1 MTNRNENTDVN
12 VDFCLKLSKL
22 PPEVLVVILGYLPK
36 CVLPELLYFPPIRE
50 VVAFTILSN
59 VNITYSMERQRW
71 KGEPWPGYIE
81 TNYHRFDIKLNNLK
95 KGISQWNIYPKSIHM
110 DGSDQLEQV
119 LETFPE
125 LLTKASD
132 INGAFTGFKD
142 RDLKVVLKF
151 LIDSKIKFNSLSLS
165 GFSNLIAFHPTVTNF
180 SLSYNTLIRYE
191 IPGLKKLAIVLGCSG
206 IRNRTHTFL
215 SDLEDLTIKDYQVTQ
230 LNLPPFLRRLSI
242 ARFSDS
248 VDIISEKLV
257 SLEYLEL
264 EYSKN
269 GFFIKTEIAA
279 PNLKTLI
286 LKKCQSATNFDEL
299 RRFQKLKHLSLKC
312 CTFPS
317 GIFEKGLFPELEIFK
332 YIGNYESTYP
342 ANKYHIALHLPSNL
356 RHLSIKH
363 ASFLIINLNAFF
375 LPPKLTHLELWNVKF
390 SKGYLYL
397 SKNLEFIRI
406 SAPVIR
412 FLGNFKIPPQAKHV
426 QMKAKFL
433 SIRKPDFMYHL
444 PDGLKNLQLISNG
457 SEKVLP
463 LGKKIHWPKSLI
475 VFCVHNLGLNFPS
488 LELWN
493 FNNSNL
499 EEIDVIGGFLEK
511 LHADGLPTSLKMLT
525 MKNLRIEKL
534 GGSFENLKSLERLS
548 LHFNDIKYITDM
560 EFPSLKFLDSG
571 DRKVDLVPPVS
582 ISLVDAKKKL
592 LNLEHNGND
601 HQ

>member
-71 KGEPWPGYIE
+71 KGEPYPGYIE
-81 TNYHRFDIKLNNLK
+81 RNYHRFDIKLNNLK

-125 LLTKASD
+125 LLTKALD

-180 SLSYNTLIRYE
+180 LLLYNTLIRYE
-191 IPGLKKLAIVLGCSG
+191 IPDLKKLAIVLGCSG

-264 EYSKN
+264 EYLKN

-286 LKKCQSATNFDEL
+286 LKKM
-299 RRFQKLKHLSLKC
+299 
-312 CTFPS
+312 
-317 GIFEKGLFPELEIFK
+317 
-332 YIGNYESTYP
+332 
-342 ANKYHIALHLPSNL
+342 
-356 RHLSIKH
+356 
-363 ASFLIINLNAFF
+363 
-375 LPPKLTHLELWNVKF
+375 
-390 SKGYLYL
+390 SKRYQ
-397 SKNLEFIRI
+397 F
-406 SAPVIR
+406 
-412 FLGNFKIPPQAKHV
+412 
-426 QMKAKFL
+426 
-433 SIRKPDFMYHL
+433 
-444 PDGLKNLQLISNG
+444 
-457 SEKVLP
+457 
-463 LGKKIHWPKSLI
+463 
-475 VFCVHNLGLNFPS
+475 
-488 LELWN
+488 
-493 FNNSNL
+493 
-499 EEIDVIGGFLEK
+499 
-511 LHADGLPTSLKMLT
+511 
-525 MKNLRIEKL
+525 
-534 GGSFENLKSLERLS
+534 
-548 LHFNDIKYITDM
+548 
-560 EFPSLKFLDSG
+560 
-571 DRKVDLVPPVS
+571 
-582 ISLVDAKKKL
+582 
-592 LNLEHNGND
+592 
-601 HQ
+601 